1 MIQRD
6 YILRM
11 IEELRR
17 ILAAIVALKEEQR
30 WQEVEGTL
38 EGAVPEAGRRGRI
51 RGGRVIGNRSGGAID
66 SG

>member
-17 ILAAIVALKEEQR
+17 VLAAIVAYREEGCWR
-30 WQEVEGTL
+30 EVAGTAD
-38 EGAVPEAGRRGRI
+38 EQFRRL
-51 RGGRVIGNRSGGAID
+51 V
-66 SG
+66 

>member
-1 MIQRD
+1 MIRRD

-17 ILAAIVALKEEQR
+17 VLTGIAALRQGRR

-38 EGAVPEAGRRGRI
+38 DEQF
-51 RGGRVIGNRSGGAID
+51 
-66 SG
+66 